1 MAGNSNSGLQKIC
14 SVSADELEK
23 AFLKYKQNTED
34 GKITLPSLPHF
45 LSGLPE
51 YVGEDDLNK
60 ILASAELKQG
70 TYKETAKI
78 VRRVLQWFRGQ
89 YLSNPAWGGH
99 QSTKAVIALARDYG
113 DGVTYSSKDG
123 GKQGPEQL
131 NILFG
136 DKEMSGK
143 AGK

>member
-1 MAGNSNSGLQKIC
+1 MAGNSNSGVQKIC
-14 SVSADELEK
+14 NVSAKDLET
-23 AFLKYKQNTED
+23 AFLAYRAKTEA
-34 GKITLPSLPHF
+34 GEIALPSLPHF

-70 TYKETAKI
+70 TYKDSAKV

-113 DGVTYSSKDG
+113 DGVTYSSKDAG
-123 GKQGPEQL
+123 RQGPEQL
-131 NILFG
+131 NVVFG
-136 DKEMSGK
+136 DNEMSTK